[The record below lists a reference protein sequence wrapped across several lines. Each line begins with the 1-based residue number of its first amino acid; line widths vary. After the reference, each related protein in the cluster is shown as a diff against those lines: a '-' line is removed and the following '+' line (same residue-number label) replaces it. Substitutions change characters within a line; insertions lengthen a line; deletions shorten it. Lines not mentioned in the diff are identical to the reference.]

1 MAEPSVIFSHSEHN
15 EPAHDLASP
24 IAVTINGHDISGQ
37 PMFLVKAVG
46 GLTKLEHVAAMVAG
60 TCIEAIYAGKPNP
73 EDMAEIAT
81 VSVNIAEALLA
92 ECAKR
97 QAPKAEKP
105 VFDAVGQ

>member
-1 MAEPSVIFSHSEHN
+1 M
-15 EPAHDLASP
+15 ASP
-24 IAVTINGHDISGQ
+24 IALTIPGEDFAGNK
-37 PMFLVKAVG
+37 MFLLKAVG

-60 TCIEAIYAGKPNP
+60 TSIEAIYAGKPTP

-105 VFDAVGQ
+105 VFEGAE